1 MDLENIPKVEESLN
15 CFNDGLILAARCSL
29 SLILSI
35 GTNCESVHL
44 SVSQSVSLQIET
56 IKLIMD
62 DQLKNVMCLIYVGLI
77 KHVYVKKRF
86 LINRNIVF

>member
-1 MDLENIPKVEESLN
+1 MDLENVPKVEENLN
-15 CFNDGLILAARCSL
+15 WTNDGWILAARCSL

-44 SVSQSVSLQIET
+44 SVSQSVSLQIEI

-77 KHVYVKKRF
+77 KHESIKKRF